1 MRILEVYEK
10 GSLTAVPGVCCDRM
24 FDFPGYVTQ
33 HFFKERT
40 DAGEDLH
47 F

>member
-1 MRILEVYEK
+1 MILEICKK
-10 GSLTAVPGVCCDRM
+10 GSMTAVPGVRCNKK
-24 FDFPGYVTQ
+24 FNFPGYVTLR
-33 HFFKERT
+33 FFEERT

>member
-1 MRILEVYEK
+1 MILEVCKK
-10 GSLTAVPGVCCDRM
+10 GSMTAEPGVCYNKKVNL
-24 FDFPGYVTQ
+24 PGYVTLR
-33 HFFKERT
+33 FLKERT